1 MRRPLRRLRSRR
13 RRRRRPHRRAN
24 GTWVAQMPFSL
35 SPSDRRID
43 RRAALLGGEPSA
55 AALESQQLSSFPPR
69 SEVHPR
75 DLEVGTQCVKGTIS
89 MSAQQQQP
97 DDWNGL
103 NSSFFNIFRDHSQI
117 KWKFSFA
124 GGTCNHQRGAFYSNP
139 RGAGPGSARV
149 RVCVLA
155 SRPYKGERERASERE
170 QLIPPSKSHVVGAA
184 HPAIP
189 LPRATSHDFDF
200 PPAPFSAETQSR
212 NIEFVMKSPPAR
224 PMRREVKS
232 TSRLS
237 DCHALDKGQKGQKE
251 VTRRR
256 S

>member
-1 MRRPLRRLRSRR
+1 
-13 RRRRRPHRRAN
+13 
-24 GTWVAQMPFSL
+24 
-35 SPSDRRID
+35 
-43 RRAALLGGEPSA
+43 
-55 AALESQQLSSFPPR
+55 
-69 SEVHPR
+69 
-75 DLEVGTQCVKGTIS
+75 

-155 SRPYKGERERASERE
+155 SRPYKGERASER
-170 QLIPPSKSHVVGAA
+170 A
-184 HPAIP
+184 
-189 LPRATSHDFDF
+189 RATNTPKQVSRRRGGPSRDPPCATSLDFDF
-200 PPAPFSAETQSR
+200 SHPLLRRRPETQSR

-232 TSRLS
+232 TSRLT
-237 DCHALDKGQKGQKE
+237 DCHALDKGQNKGQKE